1 MTLFVNKLLERGA
14 NSSFTLSDLNT
25 ALHFA
30 AAKGYTAVAHCLVE
44 NDAFV
49 DARNRLNETPL
60 EIAITNHKNDFATF
74 MVKSMRPG
82 RYTVNHSY
90 AVHQSSMHVSAC
102 TFLCV
107 SQFSFSTMIVSMH
120 SNHF

>member
-1 MTLFVNKLLERGA
+1 MALFVSKLLERGA
-14 NSSFTLSDLNT
+14 NPSFTLSDLNT
-25 ALHFA
+25 ALHLA

-49 DARNRLNETPL
+49 DAKNRLNETPL
-60 EIAITNHKNDFATF
+60 EIAIKNHKNDFATF
-74 MVKSMRPG
+74 MVKSMKPA
-82 RYTVNHSY
+82 RYTVDHSY
-90 AVHQSSMHVSAC
+90 AVHQSSMPVSTC

-107 SQFSFSTMIVSMH
+107 LQFSFSTMFVSMH